1 MLKEAI
7 KQIVNTNPE
16 YAGITPVIE
25 KEILHHDIMAVMVK
39 QGVMQSLTFIGGT
52 SLRLCHNSSRLSE
65 DLDFNGGHNFK
76 PADFDGLEVEI
87 QKYIQKK
94 YETEVWVNKPNQDK
108 QGDTASWKISIEK
121 EANRSDLPRQKMH
134 IDICAIPSFDIE
146 RRPLI
151 NHYDVVVPTEG
162 LLIPVQSLEETL
174 ADKFI
179 ALAYRSRRI
188 KPRDVW
194 DILWIKKRGIDV
206 SIELINQKLAARE
219 KTKANFI
226 ESLTLQVE
234 KLLNEEEVKADFNN
248 EMSRFIPNQIK
259 QRTIDNPEYWQ
270 YVQLEIKGMT
280 DPILK
285 PDSQTKKFDMGF

>member
-194 DILWIKKRGIDV
+194 DILWIKQRGIDV